1 MLMDDFGRAN
11 VGYHRTPGDDPHHEV
26 QTPNIDALVAS
37 GIRLDR
43 FYAHK
48 FCSPT
53 RSALQTGRSPYMVN
67 VLNSDIGQSNPDD
80 PVSGFQGVPR
90 NMTGIA
96 TKLKGMGYA
105 THQVGKW
112 HAGSKS
118 HCTQQ
123 LCQRRASNYPN
134 LKPET
139 HPNSGHPRSHAPR
152 TRLRHESPIL

>member
-1 MLMDDFGRAN
+1 MLRRLAPLLLALHRAAALPHILVMLMDDFGHAN

-26 QTPNIDALVAS
+26 QTPNMDALVAS

-112 HAGSKS
+112 HAGMATPDHTPLGRGYDTSL
-118 HCTQQ
+118 
-123 LCQRRASNYPN
+123 LCA
-134 LKPET
+134 
-139 HPNSGHPRSHAPR
+139 
-152 TRLRHESPIL
+152 